1 MSNIN
6 KQVLLA
12 KHLVGEFEDCN
23 YGDSIFLNPRTGEI
37 VVGKLIEL
45 GEVRGSFEEEFEGQI
60 KPVWTGS
67 GYTVDHESFHND
79 YDDAIINY
87 INNLSLK

>member
-12 KHLVGEFEDCN
+12 KHLVGDFEDCN

-45 GEVRGSFEEEFEGQI
+45 GKS
-60 KPVWTGS
+60 
-67 GYTVDHESFHND
+67 
-79 YDDAIINY
+79 
-87 INNLSLK
+87 